1 MKFSQQIEQ
10 QLSTLIGLAPGS
22 LQVVAFSNADNI
34 RLEIDF
40 TAVDMMGCSL
50 KELRLNV
57 PTLQSADAQTLKQW
71 ADAFCLR
78 VTYLL
83 ENLGPLEI
91 DSNQA
96 QVLIRST
103 PPDTSG
109 PATQYYEI
117 QLYSQANGNFSLSR
131 YLVQQG
137 QPGRNQVEMQLTHE
151 VLKKLVDDLVDT
163 IPVSN

>member
-10 QLSTLIGLAPGS
+10 QLLSLTGMTPGS
-22 LQVVAFSNADNI
+22 VQTLSLSNSAQI
-34 RLEIDF
+34 RVELDL
-40 TAVDMMGCSL
+40 TSVDSMSCSL
-50 KELRLNV
+50 KELRIFV
-57 PTLQSADAQTLKQW
+57 PSLQSADATLLKSW
-71 ADAFCLR
+71 ADAFSQR

-83 ENLGPLEI
+83 EDLGALEI
-91 DSNQA
+91 DDNQA

-109 PATQYYEI
+109 SATQYYEI
-117 QLYSQANGNFSLSR
+117 QLQSQANGNFSLCR

-137 QPGRNQVEMQLTHE
+137 QSGRSQVEMQLTHE
-151 VLKKLVDDLVDT
+151 VLKKLTDDLVDT